1 MVPKWRAACIFQSQT
16 FGGRHAP
23 FFQAGLLMTVLV
35 TGAGGFVGLALVEA
49 LLARGETVAA
59 LDAAPLREAA
69 LAAFATLPGRL
80 QPIQA
85 DARDEA
91 ALRAALAGRDRLI
104 IAAAITAGPAR
115 ELAAPEHILS
125 VNVQA
130 VATAVRLAAEAGVR
144 RVVHLSSVSA
154 YGATDPDGPVLTEDS
169 PLRPTALYGVSKMAG
184 ELTALRLSAL
194 AGLDL
199 VAARLGTCYGPWE
212 HATGLRDTLSPQ
224 WQLLQAALRGEE
236 AVLLQDSVRDWLYV
250 RDAAAGLIALLDKPG
265 LPHRVYNV
273 GSGMAQPLSE
283 FCRNLAALRPGFTWR
298 VGASATIATY
308 VERSPA
314 AIDRV
319 LADTPYRPRFDA
331 AAAAADWLDFHRR
344 VPAAIQARN
353 PGDAA

>member
-1 MVPKWRAACIFQSQT
+1 
-16 FGGRHAP
+16 
-23 FFQAGLLMTVLV
+23 MTVLV

-59 LDAAPLREAA
+59 LDAAPLPEAA
-69 LAAFATLPGRL
+69 LTAFAALPGQL
-80 QPIQA
+80 QLIQA

-91 ALRAALAGRDRLI
+91 ALRAALTGKDRLI
-104 IAAAITAGPAR
+104 IAAAVTAGPAR

-130 VATAVRLAAEAGVR
+130 VATAVRLAAGAGVR
-144 RVVHLSSVSA
+144 RVVHLSSGAA
-154 YGATDPDGPVLTEDS
+154 YGGTDANDPVLTEDT
-169 PLRPTALYGVSKMAG
+169 PLRPTALYGISKMAG

-212 HATGLRDTLSPQ
+212 HATGLRDTLSPH
-224 WQLLQAALRGEE
+224 WQILQAALRGEE
-236 AVLLQDSVRDWLYV
+236 AVLTHDAVRDWLYV

-273 GSGMAQPLSE
+273 GNGMTAPLSD
-283 FCRNLAALRPGFTWR
+283 FCRSVAALHPGFTWR
-298 VGASATIATY
+298 IGAPATIATY
-308 VERSPA
+308 GERPA
-314 AIDRV
+314 ASV
-319 LADTPYRPRFDA
+319 AHLLADTPFRPRFDEA
-331 AAAAADWLDFHRR
+331 AAAVDWLDFHRR